1 MALFMGWTAWRIQVN
16 KLGSSDSLSL
26 GDNKEEF
33 TEGKESSVKLMNF
46 YLIFFKYIE
55 SLDLK
60 DFLSWKILLW

>member
-1 MALFMGWTAWRIQVN
+1 MALFMGWIAWRIQVN

-46 YLIFFKYIE
+46 YLDFF
-55 SLDLK
+55 
-60 DFLSWKILLW
+60 

>member
-46 YLIFFKYIE
+46 YLIFFKYIG